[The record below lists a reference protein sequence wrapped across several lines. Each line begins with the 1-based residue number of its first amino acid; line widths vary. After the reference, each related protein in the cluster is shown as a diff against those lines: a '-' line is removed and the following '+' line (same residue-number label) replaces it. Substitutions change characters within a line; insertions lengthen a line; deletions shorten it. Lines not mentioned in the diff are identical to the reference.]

1 MGEVMVSLDGF
12 DLRFLR
18 EPDACV
24 FAWAISRA
32 DGGVVTAARQ
42 RAAMRREVLQHRPLR
57 LGSVRAGAAVDG
69 EWFVVDLPDGPYE
82 FALVRIAFD
91 GRWRRYRWIGVAR
104 ASGCPSPEA
113 AAQAML
119 RALFA
124 HWRIDLAHADNAA
137 YARLLA
143 VAVGGAAD
151 AVATD
156 DDAA

>member
-1 MGEVMVSLDGF
+1 LGEVMVSLDGF

-24 FAWAISRA
+24 FAWAMSRA

-69 EWFVVDLPDGPYE
+69 EWFVVDLPDGPYD

-91 GRWRRYRWIGVAR
+91 GRWRRYHWVGVAR

>member
-1 MGEVMVSLDGF
+1 MVSLDGF

-24 FAWAISRA
+24 FAWALSRA

-69 EWFVVDLPDGPYE
+69 EWFVVDLPDGPYD

-91 GRWRRYRWIGVAR
+91 GRWRRYHWVGVAR

>member
-1 MGEVMVSLDGF
+1 MVSLDGF

-24 FAWAISRA
+24 FAWAMSRA

-69 EWFVVDLPDGPYE
+69 EWFVVDLPDGPYD

-91 GRWRRYRWIGVAR
+91 GRWRRYHWVGVAR

>member
-1 MGEVMVSLDGF
+1 MGEAMVSLDGF
-12 DLRFLR
+12 DVRFLR

-24 FAWAISRA
+24 FAWATSRA
-32 DGGVVTAARQ
+32 DGGVLTAARQ
-42 RAAMRREVLQHRPLR
+42 RAAMRREVLQQRPLR
-57 LGSVRAGAAVDG
+57 LGCVRAGADADG
-69 EWFVVDLPDGPYE
+69 EWFVVDLPDGPYD
-82 FALVRIAFD
+82 FALVRIVFD
-91 GRWRRYRWIGVAR
+91 SRWRRYQWVGVAR

-124 HWRIDLAHADNAA
+124 HWRIDLTHADNAA

-143 VAVGGAAD
+143 AAVGGAAG
-151 AVATD
+151 AVAPD

>member
-1 MGEVMVSLDGF
+1 MVSLDGF

-69 EWFVVDLPDGPYE
+69 EWFVVDLPDGPYD

-91 GRWRRYRWIGVAR
+91 GRWRRYHWVGVAR

>member
-1 MGEVMVSLDGF
+1 MVSLDGF

-24 FAWAISRA
+24 FAWATSRA
-32 DGGVVTAARQ
+32 GDGVVTAARQ
-42 RAAMRREVLQHRPLR
+42 RAAMRRELLQHHPLR
-57 LGSVRAGAAVDG
+57 LGRVRAGARVGPAAALDD

-91 GRWRRYRWIGVAR
+91 DRWRRYRWIGAAR
-104 ASGCPSPEA
+104 AAGCPSPA
-113 AAQAML
+113 TAAQAML
-119 RALFA
+119 QELFA
-124 HWRIDLAHADNAA
+124 QQRIDLGHAGNDA

-143 VAVGGAAD
+143 TAVGGRGAP
-151 AVATD
+151 D